1 MDVRGVLCVTGCERG
16 QGFEAGRVTSDDAI
30 GRGKFL
36 CGCGRASCVC
46 GVPRRSGS
54 PCLIAVWRERWSVY
68 VESKGFR
75 SPYREHTPSPYAQ
88 LRMFRSCSLP
98 QRNPHNTNTIK
109 GSTAHICFYGPG
121 RLFSHSII
129 TVPPAVRANRI
140 VAAKIRK
147 QAVPKRAPATRSQP
161 QLHMSWKD
169 SLDDSLEELDK

>member
-1 MDVRGVLCVTGCERG
+1 M
-16 QGFEAGRVTSDDAI
+16 
-30 GRGKFL
+30 
-36 CGCGRASCVC
+36 
-46 GVPRRSGS
+46 RSGGVS
-54 PCLIAVWRERWSVY
+54 FCVAVGVRRVCAVCRRAAVGIAVLDCGMARGGLFMLKAKASALPTENIHLH
-68 VESKGFR
+68 
-75 SPYREHTPSPYAQ
+75 HTHN
-88 LRMFRSCSLP
+88 FECSAPVRCLKEILTT
-98 QRNPHNTNTIK
+98 QTIK

-161 QLHMSWKD
+161 QLHMRWKD

>member
-1 MDVRGVLCVTGCERG
+1 MLKAKASALPTENIHLHHTHNFECSAPVR
-16 QGFEAGRVTSDDAI
+16 
-30 GRGKFL
+30 
-36 CGCGRASCVC
+36 
-46 GVPRRSGS
+46 
-54 PCLIAVWRERWSVY
+54 CLKEIL
-68 VESKGFR
+68 
-75 SPYREHTPSPYAQ
+75 TTQ
-88 LRMFRSCSLP
+88 
-98 QRNPHNTNTIK
+98 TIK

-161 QLHMSWKD
+161 QLHMRWKD

>member
-1 MDVRGVLCVTGCERG
+1 MTGCERG

-54 PCLIAVWRERWSVY
+54 PCLIAVWRVDSCAKRDMF

-88 LRMFRSCSLP
+88 LQCSAPVRCLKEILTT
-98 QRNPHNTNTIK
+98 QTIK
-109 GSTAHICFYGPG
+109 GSTAHICSYGPG

-161 QLHMSWKD
+161 QLHMRWRD

>member
-30 GRGKFL
+30 GRGKF
-36 CGCGRASCVC
+36 CVAVGVRRVCAVCRAAV
-46 GVPRRSGS
+46 G
-54 PCLIAVWRERWSVY
+54 IAVLDCGTGERWSVY

-88 LRMFRSCSLP
+88 LQCSAPVRCLKEILTT
-98 QRNPHNTNTIK
+98 QTIK

-161 QLHMSWKD
+161 QLHMRWKD